1 MSSPAENQPSP
12 TITPPDGRSVIAV
25 CEKWNRK
32 LHFYSGLF
40 LIVFLWLFAFTGLLL
55 NHPTWRFHESWQNR
69 HETKYQLPI
78 VAPADGLTGDLD
90 QARELMRQMSIDG
103 EILWTTTRTDGSPF
117 EFQVRS
123 PRHFYFIKADVAQGR
138 ADIRH
143 ASVNAWG
150 IAKILH
156 TFTGNYASD
165 PRNRRDW
172 ALTAVWAYSMDFVA
186 AGLIFMVFSSI
197 YLWLKQ
203 PQKLL
208 AGGLCLAL
216 GTFGCILFCF
226 GLRWISGP

>member
-1 MSSPAENQPSP
+1 MSSPTETQPPSP
-12 TITPPDGRSVIAV
+12 GAPRDRASLLAV
-25 CEKWNRK
+25 CERWNRK

-55 NHPTWRFHESWQNR
+55 NHPTWTFHESWQNR

-78 VAPADGLTGDLD
+78 VPPAAGLTSDLD
-90 QARELMRQMSIDG
+90 QAHDLMRQMHIEG
-103 EILWTTTRTDGSPF
+103 EILWTTIRSDGAPF
-117 EFQVRS
+117 VFQVRT
-123 PRHFYFIKADVAQGR
+123 PRHFYFISADIAHGH

-143 ASVNAWG
+143 ATVNAWG

-156 TFTGNYASD
+156 TFTGNIAND

-172 ALTAVWAYSMDFVA
+172 RLTAVWAYSMDFVA

-203 PQKLL
+203 PRKLL
-208 AGGLCLAL
+208 PGAFCLVLGSLLC
-216 GTFGCILFCF
+216 GLFCF
-226 GLRWISGP
+226 GLRWL